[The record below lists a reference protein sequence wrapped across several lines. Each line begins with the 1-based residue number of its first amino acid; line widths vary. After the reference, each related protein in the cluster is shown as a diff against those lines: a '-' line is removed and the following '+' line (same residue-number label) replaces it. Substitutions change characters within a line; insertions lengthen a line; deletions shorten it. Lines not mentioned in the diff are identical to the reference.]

1 METVHSIA
9 QQTNLATLLGLH
21 LVFTTTDTSCPV
33 YNLPI
38 YFFGIW
44 AYNYHESNAPIKT
57 FTGVL
62 ALSIV
67 LDVVWFS
74 LHGHNPYNESGF
86 TFSMIMNIISLIGKP
101 ITVFAGINTIQSRGD
116 TLHVGGWSEAPGAF
130 PGAYQTVRDG
140 NNEDYA

>member
-1 METVHSIA
+1 MDTIQSIA

-21 LVFTTTDTSCPV
+21 LGLSLFGSLSTCPV

-44 AYNYHESNAPIKT
+44 AYNYHDSNAPIKT

-62 ALSIV
+62 ALSII
-67 LDVVWFS
+67 LDVVWFI
-74 LHGHNPYNESGF
+74 LHGGGEHENGF
-86 TFSMIMNIISLIGKP
+86 VFCMVMNIISLIGKP

-116 TLHVGGWSEAPGAF
+116 SFQVGDAPGAF

-140 NNEDYA
+140 NNDDFA